1 MHMPLHILQIL
12 CVMLSK
18 QHRQN
23 IPFQIGPFH
32 LLLVLFVHPVYGG
45 PLCYLAQD
53 SSQFLSLHRLQYIV
67 HTVLLDCL
75 SGKSKVAVT
84 AQNHEISLRNLLGAY
99 HIQQFQPA
107 HDRHLD
113 IRYDQVYLMILQI
126 LQRLPA
132 ISGCGRN
139 LESFPAPIDQDCQSL
154 HNERFIVN
162 K

>member
-12 CVMLSK
+12 SVMLSK

-45 PLCYLAQD
+45 PLCYLAQN

-107 HDRHLD
+107 HQHQHAGPKPVHQGNPAQGQQRVDEDAAEDDVGDGARAHPLSAGDGNENDRRPH
-113 IRYDQVYLMILQI
+113 
-126 LQRLPA
+126 
-132 ISGCGRN
+132 
-139 LESFPAPIDQDCQSL
+139 
-154 HNERFIVN
+154 
-162 K
+162 